1 MIRETHTFVDR
12 LVRDVYW
19 VPAVVIGAV
28 VAGVAWA
35 FVARH
40 TIFEREPALNAEQ
53 AWLAI
58 GVGCVVVLLLGLVL
72 ALLPWARVLR
82 TAGVALVV
90 VAVSGGSVL
99 LVWGTPFVI
108 AVQRQ

>member
-1 MIRETHTFVDR
+1 MTTLFIWWNLMFPYID
-12 LVRDVYW
+12 LVYTL
-19 VPAVVIGAV
+19 
-28 VAGVAWA
+28 A
-35 FVARH
+35 F
-40 TIFEREPALNAEQ
+40 IP
-53 AWLAI
+53 
-58 GVGCVVVLLLGLVL
+58 GLVL

-82 TAGVALVV
+82 TVGVALVV

>member
-1 MIRETHTFVDR
+1 MISETDAFAEG

-19 VPAVVIGAV
+19 VPAVFIGAA
-28 VAGVAWA
+28 VAGVVWA

-40 TIFEREPALNAEQ
+40 TIFEREPALTAGQ

-58 GVGCVVVLLLGLVL
+58 GVGCVVLLVVGLVL

-82 TAGVALVV
+82 TVGVALVV